1 MMSEDHRHPSGVST
15 PVVWVVRV
23 CCGGGGDAEVE
34 SCAVG
39 SPCSGVVSGS
49 ADPLVA
55 CAASVC
61 MSWGFLMCCIQLQC
75 PSDVSSPS
83 SMVLALWAVSY
94 SLHSLPESPDLA
106 SPMMVL
112 SCLLLECHIH
122 TGSLGQRRVRSEVC
136 YMYP

>member
-1 MMSEDHRHPSGVST
+1 MMSEDHRHPSGLST

-34 SCAVG
+34 SCGVG

-61 MSWGFLMCCIQLQC
+61 MLGA
-75 PSDVSSPS
+75 SSCVASNCNVPTMS
-83 SMVLALWAVSY
+83 PP
-94 SLHSLPESPDLA
+94 HLPW
-106 SPMMVL
+106 
-112 SCLLLECHIH
+112 CLLYRL
-122 TGSLGQRRVRSEVC
+122 
-136 YMYP
+136 